1 MSSQPQGAGKELLVP
16 AELYR
21 KAGVVFGTQICTKY
35 MRQFT
40 YKILPDGYYLL
51 DVAKIDER
59 LRIAAKFLSRFP
71 PEKIAVVAVRLYG
84 QKPARMMCERVGCRA
99 ITGRVVPGV
108 FTNPHLEYYMEP
120 DVVLVTDPRTDK
132 QAVIEAT
139 KVGIPVVAFADTDN
153 KVENMDLVI
162 PANNKG
168 RRSLALLYWIL
179 TREILRNRGD
189 LGPNEDLDVSYE
201 EFMASRIK
209 R

>member
-1 MSSQPQGAGKELLVP
+1 MSTQTKELLVP

-40 YKILPDGYYLL
+40 YKILPDGFYLL
-51 DVAKIDER
+51 DVSKIDER
-59 LRIAAKFLSRFP
+59 LRIAANFLSKFDP
-71 PEKIAVVAVRLYG
+71 QKIAVVSVRLYG
-84 QKPARMMCERVGCRA
+84 QKPARMMCERVGCKA
-99 ITGRVVPGV
+99 ITGRVVPGI
-108 FTNPHLEYYMEP
+108 FTNPYLEYYMEP

-132 QAVIEAT
+132 QAIIEAS

-153 KVENMDLVI
+153 KIENIDLVI

-179 TREILRNRGD
+179 TREILRNQGR
-189 LGPNEDLDVSYE
+189 LGPGESLDVEYE
-201 EFMASRIK
+201 AFMAGKIR
-209 R
+209 RF